1 MALAIFRALRTYSYE
16 IFHRPSI
23 NLAPI
28 DGIRALSMLGV
39 LLYHVFFLIR
49 LFATP
54 EQFQQLV
61 LETPWYLGWVWTL
74 DYTVDAFFVISG
86 YLIAMLLFREHSRT
100 GSIDLKRFYW
110 RRYLRLTPAYFA
122 FIGLYLLLSPRP
134 EPNLWANLLYV
145 QNFITLP
152 EMSMPWTWTLAVE
165 EQFYLLFPLLLL
177 WVVLKSRS
185 PLTML
190 ILLLAASAVIAVVVA
205 MRHDAMWNKS
215 YVDSFFINEEFL
227 IYYDAFYVNLHTRF
241 GPFISG
247 AIAAYLVHYHR
258 DWIEGLR
265 QRPLLF
271 NGISIA
277 ALAALAWILGSN
289 PYTGEPG
296 MILSRW
302 HLTNDRNLFGIALSW
317 VIIASL
323 GNAGV
328 MRPLQQFL
336 SLKIWYP
343 FAQLSYSMYLMHYGI
358 VILVLMNLLANL
370 KHQGLVEPGMVFP
383 YEWLLPAFLIALVVT
398 TILAFVLCV
407 LVEKPFM
414 HLRDHLSSSKRK
426 VAPVLGTS
434 A

>member
-1 MALAIFRALRTYSYE
+1 MRTVFRALRSYTIE
-16 IFHRPSI
+16 IFHRPSA

-39 LLYHVFFLIR
+39 LLYHIFFLIR

-86 YLIAMLLFREHSRT
+86 YLIAMLLYREHSRT

-177 WVVLKSRS
+177 FVVLKSRS
-185 PLTML
+185 PLL
-190 ILLLAASAVIAVVVA
+190 ILVLLLAAAAVITVLVA
-205 MRHDAMWNKS
+205 MRHDVMWNKS
-215 YVDSFFINEEFL
+215 YVESFFINDDFL
-227 IYYDAFYVNLHTRF
+227 IYYDSFYVNLHTRF

-247 AIAAYLVHYHR
+247 AIAAYLMHYHR
-258 DWIEGLR
+258 DWIERLR
-265 QRPLLF
+265 QQPLLF

-277 ALAALAWILGSN
+277 AVTALVWILGFN

-296 MILSRW
+296 MTLSRW

-317 VIIASL
+317 IIVATL
-323 GNAGV
+323 GNPGV
-328 MRPLQQFL
+328 LRPVQHFL
-336 SLKIWYP
+336 SLKLWYP
-343 FAQLSYSMYLMHYGI
+343 FAQLSYSMYLLHYGI
-358 VILVLMNLLANL
+358 VILVLVNVLGNL
-370 KHQGLVEPGMVFP
+370 KHRGLVEPGMTFP
-383 YEWLLPAFLIALVVT
+383 YEWLLPAFLVALLVT
-398 TILAFVLCV
+398 TLLSIVLCV

-414 HLRDHLSSSKRK
+414 HLRDHLSSARPKS
-426 VAPVLGTS
+426 APALEPG

>member
-1 MALAIFRALRTYSYE
+1 MALTVFRALRTYTHD
-16 IFHRPSI
+16 IFHRPSN

-39 LLYHVFFLIR
+39 MLYHCFFLIR

-54 EQFQQLV
+54 EQFKQLV

-86 YLIAMLLFREHSRT
+86 YLIAMLLFREHQRSGT
-100 GSIDLKRFYW
+100 IDLKRFYW

-185 PLTML
+185 PLWML
-190 ILLLAASAVIAVVVA
+190 VMMLAASAVITVLVA
-205 MRHDAMWNKS
+205 MQHDVMWNRS
-215 YVDSFFINEEFL
+215 YVDSFFVNDEFL

-241 GPFISG
+241 GPFVSG
-247 AIAAYLVHYHR
+247 AIAAYLMQYHR
-258 DWIEGLR
+258 GWIESLR

-271 NGISIA
+271 NGISLA
-277 ALAALAWILGSN
+277 ALVSLAWILAGN

-296 MILSRW
+296 TWLSRW

-323 GNAGV
+323 GPAGV
-328 MRPLQQFL
+328 MRPMQQFL

-343 FAQLSYSMYLMHYGI
+343 FAQLSYSLYLMHYPV
-358 VILVLMNLLANL
+358 VILVLMNVLANL
-370 KHQGLVEPGMVFP
+370 KHRGMVEPGMTFP
-383 YEWLLPAFLIALVVT
+383 YEWLLPAFLISLLVT
-398 TILAFVLCV
+398 TILAYLLCV

-414 HLRDHLSSSKRK
+414 HLRDHLSSARPKAR
-426 VAPVLGTS
+426 VALDPTT
-434 A
+434 